1 MRSPVRLSLLF
12 LTGLCFA
19 SALTALLLPG
29 GSELRLTPIA
39 GGEPILI
46 CHLQPGERFTLRY
59 IHSVNHRPI
68 WEEHSVDEEGRIF
81 IEEERFMSFSA
92 GMGHWQGHGR
102 LVNRGEHQVIENIHK
117 PIGHFILRVGSPGV
131 DHSILWRGLEF
142 NLSRVAAGEAL
153 LVRAQNIS
161 ILAYAWRRF
170 LPPPRTLV
178 SGDHPSHE

>member
-19 SALTALLLPG
+19 SALTAPLLPG

-81 IEEERFMSFSA
+81 IEEERFRSFSA

-102 LVNRGEHQVIENIHK
+102 LVKRGAYQVIEGIHK
-117 PIGHFILRVGSPGV
+117 PIGPFILRVGSPEVG
-131 DHSILWRGLEF
+131 HTIICRGLEF
-142 NLSRVAAGEAL
+142 NLSQVAAGEAL
-153 LVRAQNIS
+153 LVTMRSIS
-161 ILAYAWRRF
+161 LLQQAWRRF
-170 LPPPRTLV
+170 VPRPSNRV
-178 SGDHPSHE
+178 FGDHPFHE